1 MTAEDG
7 PIRTLISRTRWLMNH
22 GEGYHLFLEDDGTV
36 RFRIIATRGRHLKA
50 ELRGSLDH
58 FDRLRTAF
66 NDEVAGWDR

>member
-1 MTAEDG
+1 MVK
-7 PIRTLISRTRWLMNH
+7 NH

-58 FDRLRTAF
+58 FDHFDRLRTAF
-66 NDEVAGWDR
+66 NDEVAGWYR